1 MNTNHD
7 FPMHIIPRTGK
18 VSPNLNPLKD
28 VKSKILSE
36 QEVKQKLT
44 KAINMLYR
52 SLGHMPPSNIDIIIK
67 EIKLL
72 RPKLEKDIR
81 DKNDQDI
88 KLYLRPILEQAKRNL
103 EATKKKKE
111 KQNKNS
117 RVNRLPRLWKAPGS
131 KGKKKSKVRKSKS
144 RKTNKKRKSKGRN

>member
-7 FPMHIIPRTGK
+7 FPIRIIPQTVK

-36 QEVKQKLT
+36 QEIKQKLT

-52 SLGHMPPSNIDIIIK
+52 SQGYLPPSNIDALIK

-72 RPKLEKDIR
+72 RPKLEKDIIY
-81 DKNDQDI
+81 KNDTDI

-103 EATKKKKE
+103 EATKKRKK
-111 KQNKNS
+111 NKIKI
-117 RVNRLPRLWKAPGS
+117 VE
-131 KGKKKSKVRKSKS
+131 
-144 RKTNKKRKSKGRN
+144 

>member
-1 MNTNHD
+1 MR
-7 FPMHIIPRTGK
+7 IIPQTGK
-18 VSPNLNPLKD
+18 VSPNLNSKKD

-36 QEVKQKLT
+36 QEVNQKLT

-52 SLGHMPPSNIDIIIK
+52 SQGYLPPSNIDSLIK

-72 RPKLEKDIR
+72 RRKLEKDIR
-81 DKNDQDI
+81 DKNGEQI

-111 KQNKNS
+111 TQSKT
-117 RVNRLPRLWKAPGS
+117 NRRMRLWKAPGS
-131 KGKKKSKVRKSKS
+131 KKKSKVRKS
-144 RKTNKKRKSKGRN
+144 KTNKKRKSKGRN